1 MGKSL
6 GGETEVQMSDP
17 LMREAVRM
25 VGQEVCCGEQKR
37 KGCQLWTVS
46 HLQSYAKM
54 SHNCDLTGRHFLSPF
69 FL

>member
-25 VGQEVCCGEQKR
+25 VGQEVSF
-37 KGCQLWTVS
+37 LWETKKERLPTMDRFPS
-46 HLQSYAKM
+46 AELRQ
-54 SHNCDLTGRHFLSPF
+54 NEP
-69 FL
+69 